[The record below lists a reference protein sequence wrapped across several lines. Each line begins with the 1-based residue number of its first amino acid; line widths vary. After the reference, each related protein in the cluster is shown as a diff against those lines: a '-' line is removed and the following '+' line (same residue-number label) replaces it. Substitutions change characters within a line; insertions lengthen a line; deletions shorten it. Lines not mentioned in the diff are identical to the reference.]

1 MSEIRR
7 YPKVAIRITAMTVSS
22 IPLFKK
28 SWTDKYGRWK
38 SSTISKELTLGKEE
52 KGKPIAAET
61 SFKQKKNSIQRRKK
75 AAKRLFL
82 LAKADPTTICS
93 GIPKLIPIEVIIG
106 IKIKEATV

>member
-1 MSEIRR
+1 MREIRR

-61 SFKQKKNSIQRRKK
+61 SFHKKKKQ
-75 AAKRLFL
+75 
-82 LAKADPTTICS
+82 
-93 GIPKLIPIEVIIG
+93 
-106 IKIKEATV
+106 